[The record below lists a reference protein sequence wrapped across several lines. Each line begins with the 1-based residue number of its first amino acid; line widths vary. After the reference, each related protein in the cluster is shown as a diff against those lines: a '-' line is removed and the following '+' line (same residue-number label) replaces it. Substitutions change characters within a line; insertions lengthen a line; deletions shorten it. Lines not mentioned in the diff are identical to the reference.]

1 MNFRFRA
8 RGASKKVREERE
20 GYGDHPHPK
29 IVQIGPVVQALE
41 QFSRMQSE
49 REQTLV
55 CANIGYPKRRD
66 DVIGIVRKALKNKFG
81 YLADDFS
88 EKGWW
93 LRFMER
99 WPSLRLRKADGLAQS
114 RANAVNSVNIKNYF
128 VLLEKT
134 LEEKEL
140 FNCPN
145 RIYNMDESG
154 LPLDHNPSKVIA
166 MKGARKVHC
175 RTSGNKMQIT
185 ILACANAAGTVIPP
199 MVVFQG
205 KRLNPEWTKG
215 EVPCTLYGMSDK
227 GWTDMELFSYWLEDL
242 FIPSIPPARPVLL
255 LLDGHSSHY
264 DPETIRYAASHGVV
278 ILCLPPHTTHV
289 SQPLD
294 VSFFKPLKMYWYDTC
309 HRYMQDNPGRVV
321 TKFQFSSLFSTAW
334 YKATRPENIISGFR
348 KVAFDATA
356 ISVPDVSVC
365 ENTDE
370 ICATGSDVA
379 EYELD
384 ESEDENNLSTECGL
398 SEETTVCGEVEEGGA
413 VKATF
418 SSAQVDLYETRFE
431 NGYVLVSVCIY
442 C

>member
-1 MNFRFRA
+1 MIHGCKSGRSPFLTP
-8 RGASKKVREERE
+8 KEEKE
-20 GYGDHPHPK
+20 MYDW
-29 IVQIGPVVQALE
+29 L
-41 QFSRMQSE
+41 
-49 REQTLV
+49 LV

-81 YLADDFS
+81 SLADDFS
-88 EKGWW
+88 GKGWR

-134 LEEKEL
+134 LEEKES

-227 GWTDMELFSYWLEDL
+227 GWTDMELFSYWLKDL

-309 HRYMQDNPGRVV
+309 HRYMGRVV

-348 KVAFDATA
+348 KVGIYPFDATA